1 MVKTAAA
8 TKAPNRATVEESW
21 MTAEESLSVAVGL
34 VVLWVPFGEVGW
46 VVGWVVF
53 VWVVLG

>member
-46 VVGWVVF
+46 VVVF